1 MGLGAGLGAG
11 LEAEGAAGAGLG
23 EGLGAGLAAGLGA
36 GLEVGA
42 GAGIGAGLLVG
53 FGAGLGA
60 GGGLLSALGRGRT
73 ILLGNLGLFRG
84 LARAGPAMVLSA
96 MAGAS
101 SSGTL
106 FALSC
111 SCAGPPWLAGPG
123 GETSL

>member
-1 MGLGAGLGAG
+1 MGLGAGLGA
-11 LEAEGAAGAGLG
+11 AGAAGAGLG
-23 EGLGAGLAAGLGA
+23 AAGAGLGA
-36 GLEVGA
+36 GLEVGLGAGLRAGLEVGA
-42 GAGIGAGLLVG
+42 GAGLGAGLLVG
-53 FGAGLGA
+53 LGAGLGAVA
-60 GGGLLSALGRGRT
+60 GGGLLSALDRGRT

-84 LARAGPAMVLSA
+84 LARAGPVMVLSA

-111 SCAGPPWLAGPG
+111 SCAGPG